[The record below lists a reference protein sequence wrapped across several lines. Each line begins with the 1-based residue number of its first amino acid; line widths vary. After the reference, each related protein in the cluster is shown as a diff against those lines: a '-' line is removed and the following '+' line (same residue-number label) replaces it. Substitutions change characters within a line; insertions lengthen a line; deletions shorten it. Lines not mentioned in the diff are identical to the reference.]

1 MFGSS
6 PVPAPER
13 WEPPAGGAIAESTVP
28 RLIALFEL
36 RACWFE
42 SFPFDVQLP
51 RIEPGR
57 IVLPAEEPGIEPW
70 AGQEGVELPVRH
82 GDFTLGRFVL
92 VPASPTSGVALSS
105 TSRAEAIASAA
116 AVGARIAAAIVA
128 ECDDTTPP
136 SGRASNPSFPTADRD
151 LRR

>member
-13 WEPPAGGAIAESTVP
+13 WEPPAGGAIAEPTVP
-28 RLIALFEL
+28 QLIAMFDL

-42 SFPFDVQLP
+42 SFPFDMQLP

-57 IVLPAEEPGIEPW
+57 IVLPAEEPGIRPW
-70 AGQEGVELPVRH
+70 AGQVGVELPVRH

-92 VPASPTSGVALSS
+92 VPASPTSGVALSPA
-105 TSRAEAIASAA
+105 SRAEAIAMAA

-128 ECDDTTPP
+128 ERETVEPP
-136 SGRASNPSFPTADRD
+136 SITEVQTTNPSERAS
-151 LRR
+151 